1 MKNALERGC
10 TYYGTSGTIDA
21 STDYGG
27 IEMEGLPV
35 AFKDTDTSDPTIIQ
49 SGRLVKGRIMRNV
62 SGFTIPGG
70 IMVSHKTAYRGRRF
84 DGRTITYGQ
93 EVAGVVDPRLG
104 TAGCRSGDLCI
115 VFTKGPCD
123 VYVADSVAASIVA
136 ADLAVACTSGGTSGA
151 TTDSGKV
158 ECIGA
163 TSAITLFSVN
173 AVGRFEIAG
182 ESGTVKNTL
191 VLVDLCIE

>member
-1 MKNALERGC
+1 MKNALERGR

-27 IEMEGLPV
+27 IELEGMPV
-35 AFKDTDTSDPTIIQ
+35 AFKDTDTTDPTIIQ
-49 SGRLVKGRIMRNV
+49 SGRLVRGRIMRNV

-84 DGRTITYGQ
+84 CGRTCVTAL
-93 EVAGVVDPRLG
+93 EAAGVVDPRLG
-104 TAGCRSGDLCI
+104 TTGCRDGDLCI

-123 VYVADSVAASIVA
+123 VYVADSVAATIVA
-136 ADLAVACTSGGTSGA
+136 ADLAYAITGATSAA

-158 ECIGA
+158 EAVAA
-163 TSAITLFSVN
+163 TSAITLYAVN
-173 AVGRFEIAG
+173 AVGRFEAAG
-182 ESGTVKNTL
+182 VSATVANTL